1 MPFWVGHACLE
12 VLQRLQLL
20 EEGLGPIA
28 RKNGGEELSH
38 QRAFFKE
45 RRILCLVL
53 LFRFKI
59 VDRPPAFCDLFPSLP
74 ECLARAVLK
83 LEKTGLPQ
91 ASARRFSRYP

>member
-38 QRAFFKE
+38 Q
-45 RRILCLVL
+45 L